1 MVKGVFFDMGDTI
14 VNNLNP
20 SFDHIRDYLYS
31 SILKGLNVNED
42 DFNIYFNDNI
52 LEILNARWVK
62 DNGDARSEK
71 YLEVKFIDL
80 LSKFNNDYKLNLNE
94 DSLQELELNCAYRL
108 CNYVLH
114 KGIFEFFETIRDKYV
129 IVLLSNTCFS
139 RYSIEKIL
147 NKLDILKYFNYVFV
161 SSEFGYRKP
170 AKSFFKYALKESG
183 LNYDEVI
190 MFGNSFNFDIKPAN
204 ELKIKS
210 VLVSMND
217 EANSENKEKYGNHKR
232 ILDFIYDYR
241 DLNNDFNLLVLNKYI
256 SKGALD
262 AVNVLKENGYEAYI
276 VGGAVRNALIDK
288 RINDYDITTNALPDD
303 IIRIF
308 EEKDY
313 HAILTGAKHGT
324 ITIIKNYKKYEVT
337 TFRSDGK
344 YSDNRHPDNVI
355 FGVDLIDDLRRRDFT
370 INAVCYDGEV
380 IIDKFGGLRDLEAH
394 VVKAVGEAHKRFEED
409 ALRILRALRFA
420 CYLGFEIEER
430 TSKAIFDCYKLLE
443 NISVERINDEIQK
456 MFNYDCKDIV
466 LKYKDALAYCYNYNI
481 DELLEDEERNELLRE
496 KGPSKFTSTM
506 KFALFGPKIE
516 SCWREKRLSINL
528 SKEIIAY
535 QSFNNDIDYN
545 EEEFV
550 TELCKYKREQMYYN
564 LIYLSFVYR
573 WKKDKKEKMFGLFE
587 KYRNRPITIR
597 ELDINGYQI
606 RNFGYKKREIKA
618 CQEEILKRILN
629 FEFEN
634 DRDEIIKY
642 LDEHRLNSC
651 DND

>member
-276 VGGAVRNALIDK
+276 VGGAVRDRK
-288 RINDYDITTNALPDD
+288 
-303 IIRIF
+303 
-308 EEKDY
+308 
-313 HAILTGAKHGT
+313 
-324 ITIIKNYKKYEVT
+324 
-337 TFRSDGK
+337 S
-344 YSDNRHPDNVI
+344 
-355 FGVDLIDDLRRRDFT
+355 
-370 INAVCYDGEV
+370 
-380 IIDKFGGLRDLEAH
+380 
-394 VVKAVGEAHKRFEED
+394 VV
-409 ALRILRALRFA
+409 
-420 CYLGFEIEER
+420 
-430 TSKAIFDCYKLLE
+430 
-443 NISVERINDEIQK
+443 
-456 MFNYDCKDIV
+456 
-466 LKYKDALAYCYNYNI
+466 
-481 DELLEDEERNELLRE
+481 
-496 KGPSKFTSTM
+496 
-506 KFALFGPKIE
+506 
-516 SCWREKRLSINL
+516 
-528 SKEIIAY
+528 
-535 QSFNNDIDYN
+535 
-545 EEEFV
+545 
-550 TELCKYKREQMYYN
+550 
-564 LIYLSFVYR
+564 
-573 WKKDKKEKMFGLFE
+573 
-587 KYRNRPITIR
+587 
-597 ELDINGYQI
+597 
-606 RNFGYKKREIKA
+606 
-618 CQEEILKRILN
+618 
-629 FEFEN
+629 
-634 DRDEIIKY
+634 
-642 LDEHRLNSC
+642 
-651 DND
+651 